1 MRVRV
6 LGSAA
11 GGGFPQWNCG
21 CPNCREVRAV
31 PKGETG
37 TPSLQART
45 QESVAVSADGE
56 HWFLLNASPEVRAQI
71 ESFPALHPRAARHS
85 PIAGILL
92 TNGDLDHCLGLLSLR
107 ESHPLSVYATP
118 RVRHGFTEN
127 NVLYSTLQR
136 FAGHTSWMG
145 LPLDEERE
153 LRLAG
158 DRPSGLTVE
167 AVPLPGQA
175 PLHLK
180 ARLGEPHP
188 EDNVGLLLRDSMR
201 GTTLAYF
208 PGCAR
213 ITPEVLE
220 AAGRAQCLFFDGTFW
235 SDDELITLGLGERRA
250 TDMAHVPIGSSTGS
264 LAAFAAS
271 QVPARFFI
279 HINNTNPILREDSP
293 ERRRVHEA
301 GWQVARDGLD
311 LTLDG
316 PRLEDPIL
324 EDRMLEEGGLA

>member
-21 CPNCREVRAV
+21 CANCKDVRA
-31 PKGETG
+31 GA
-37 TPSLQART
+37 PSVRART

-71 ESFPALHPRAARHS
+71 ESFPPLHPQGPRHS
-85 PIAGILL
+85 PLAGILL

-107 ESHPLSVYATP
+107 ESHRLSVLATP

-127 NVLYSTLQR
+127 NVLYATLQR
-136 FAGHTSWMG
+136 FPGHTSWSALALG
-145 LPLDEERE
+145 EESE
-153 LRLAG
+153 LSLAG

-167 AVPLPGQA
+167 AIPLPGQA

-180 ARLGEPHP
+180 ARLGDPHP
-188 EDNVGLLLRDSMR
+188 EDNVGLLIRDRAR
-201 GTTLAYF
+201 GAAFAYF

-213 ITPEVLE
+213 ITPAVLE
-220 AAGRAQCLFFDGTFW
+220 AAERAQCLFFDGTFW
-235 SDDELITLGLGERRA
+235 SDDELIALGLGERRA
-250 TDMAHVPIGSSTGS
+250 TDMAHVPIGGSTGS
-264 LAAFAAS
+264 LAAFAS
-271 QVPARFFI
+271 SKVPARFYI
-279 HINNTNPILREDSP
+279 HINNTNPILKEDSGQA
-293 ERRRVHEA
+293 RMVHQA

-316 PRLEDPIL
+316 K
-324 EDRMLEEGGLA
+324 GLT

>member
-21 CPNCREVRAV
+21 CPNCREVRAEAV
-31 PKGETG
+31 SSEAVSARPV
-37 TPSLQART
+37 SARART

-71 ESFPALHPRAARHS
+71 ESFPALHPQAPRHS

-107 ESHPLSVYATP
+107 ESHRLSVYATP
-118 RVRHGFTEN
+118 RVRQGFTEN
-127 NVLYSTLQR
+127 NVLYGTLQR
-136 FAGHTSWMG
+136 FPGHTSWPG
-145 LPLDEERE
+145 LSLRQEIE
-153 LRLAG
+153 LHLAEG
-158 DRPSGLTVE
+158 RPSGLTVQ
-167 AVPLPGQA
+167 AIPLPGQA

-188 EDNVGLLLRDSMR
+188 EDNVGLIIRDR
-201 GTTLAYF
+201 TCGATLAYF

-213 ITPEVLE
+213 ITSGVLE
-220 AAGRAQCLFFDGTFW
+220 AAGLAQCLFFDGTFW
-235 SDDELITLGLGERRA
+235 SDDELIQLGLGDRRA
-250 TDMAHVPIGSSTGS
+250 TDMAHVPIGSSSGS
-264 LAAFAAS
+264 LVAFAECR
-271 QVPARFFI
+271 VPARFFI
-279 HINNTNPILREDSP
+279 HINNTNPILREDST
-293 ERRRVHEA
+293 ERRIVQEA

-316 PRLEDPIL
+316 K
-324 EDRMLEEGGLA
+324 GLA

>member
-21 CPNCREVRAV
+21 CPNCREVRAGAASSGRV
-31 PKGETG
+31 
-37 TPSLQART
+37 SARART
-45 QESVAVSADGE
+45 QESVAISADGV

-71 ESFPALHPRAARHS
+71 ESFPALHPQGPRHS

-107 ESHPLSVYATP
+107 ESHRLSVYATP

-127 NVLYSTLQR
+127 NVLYGTLQR
-136 FAGHTSWMG
+136 FPGHTSWPG
-145 LPLDEERE
+145 LPLGEEVE
-153 LRLAG
+153 LRLAEG
-158 DRPSGLTVE
+158 RPSGLTVQ
-167 AVPLPGQA
+167 AIPLPGQA

-188 EDNVGLLLRDSMR
+188 EDNVGLIIRDSME
-201 GTTLAYF
+201 GATLAYF

-213 ITPEVLE
+213 ITSAVLE
-220 AAGRAQCLFFDGTFW
+220 AARRAQCLFFDGTFW
-235 SDDELITLGLGERRA
+235 SDDELIQLGLGDRRA
-250 TDMAHVPIGSSTGS
+250 TDMAHVPIGSSAGS
-264 LAAFAAS
+264 LAAFAGCP
-271 QVPARFFI
+271 VPTRFFI
-279 HINNTNPILREDSP
+279 HINNTNPILREDSA
-293 ERRRVHEA
+293 ERRIVQEA

-311 LTLDG
+311 LTIDG
-316 PRLEDPIL
+316 K
-324 EDRMLEEGGLA
+324 GVA